1 VQSAYYSRGSA
12 SKSSKKDKLFGNM
25 NARHMDKMNLKK
37 KEFTPV
43 LAQENS
49 ARKGS
54 TTSGVTTRSKKAA
67 FSNLN
72 DLHLKKLKEGKASI
86 VITSNKEAEDSFRSM
101 SKPAPVPKIS
111 KFKSLNEK
119 LASRYEIRSA
129 EKPIALVNSNRSDP
143 PVSAS
148 MDNVLSPAEQ
158 QIFGDRCPPGYSKI
172 RLLGKGSKS
181 MVWAAK
187 SPNNGIVAIK

>member
-1 VQSAYYSRGSA
+1 
-12 SKSSKKDKLFGNM
+12 M
-25 NARHMDKMNLKK
+25 NAKHMEKMSLKK
-37 KEFTPV
+37 KEFIPV
-43 LAQENS
+43 LAAVDS
-49 ARKGS
+49 TRKGS
-54 TTSGVTTRSKKAA
+54 TASGATSRSKKAA

-72 DLHLKKLKEGKASI
+72 DLHMKKVKEGKESI
-86 VITSNKEAEDSFRSM
+86 IIPRNKEAEDSFRSM

-148 MDNVLSPAEQ
+148 LDNVLTPAEQ

-172 RLLGKGSKS
+172 QLLGKGSKS
-181 MVWAAK
+181 MVWAAN
-187 SPNNGIVAIK
+187 SPNDGLVAIK